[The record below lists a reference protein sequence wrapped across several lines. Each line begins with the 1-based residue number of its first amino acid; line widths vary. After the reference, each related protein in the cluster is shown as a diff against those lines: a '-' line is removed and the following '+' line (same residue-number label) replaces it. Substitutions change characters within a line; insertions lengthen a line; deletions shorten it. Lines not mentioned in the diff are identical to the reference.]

1 MPMAEFIVILVEPLI
16 AGNIGS
22 VARGMS
28 NFGLS
33 ELRLYK
39 PCDLGD
45 DAYRFSKHGRF
56 IVENA
61 KTYNDLEEAYAGL
74 DLIVGTSGAKTDNQ
88 RKFLRHP
95 MTPREF
101 SDHVADKK
109 GKIGLVFGRED
120 QGLSND
126 ELARCDILVNIPT
139 HEINPIMNLSHAAT
153 VLFYELFS
161 KDKGPM
167 VKDLAGETEKEA
179 LNDLFEEML
188 ETINYTEHKKPK
200 TKIMFRKIVARSDL
214 SEWEFHTLAGVY
226 SRAIKTVRWERDK
239 VAKLEK
245 EKGD

>member
-1 MPMAEFIVILVEPLI
+1 MADFVVILVEPRI

-28 NFGLS
+28 NFGLN
-33 ELRLYK
+33 ELILCN

-45 DAYRFSKHGRF
+45 DAYRFAKHGRF
-56 IVENA
+56 IVENM
-61 KTYNDLEEAYAGL
+61 KIVNSLDEAFEGL

-101 SDHVADKK
+101 TEHVKDKE

-126 ELARCDILVNIPT
+126 ELARCDILVTIPT
-139 HEINPIMNLSHAAT
+139 HEINPIMNLSHAAS
-153 VLFYELFS
+153 VLFYELYAA
-161 KDKGPM
+161 DKGPM
-167 VKDLAGETEKEA
+167 KKDLAGSTEKEA
-179 LNDLFEEML
+179 LNELFAELLEE
-188 ETINYTEHKKPK
+188 INYTEHKRPK
-200 TKIMFRKIVARSDL
+200 TKIMFRKILARADL

-226 SRAIKTVRWERDK
+226 SRAIKSVCWEREK
-239 VAKLEK
+239 NEK
-245 EKGD
+245 EKGA

>member
-1 MPMAEFIVILVEPLI
+1 MPEFVVVLVEPLI

-28 NFGLS
+28 NFGVS
-33 ELRLYK
+33 ELRAYN

-56 IVENA
+56 IIENM
-61 KTYNDLEEAYAGL
+61 KVYDDLDKAYEGL

-101 SDHVADKK
+101 SEHVKDKE

-126 ELARCDILVNIPT
+126 ELARCDFLVNIPT

-153 VLFYELFS
+153 VMFYELFS
-161 KDKGPM
+161 ADKGPM
-167 VKDLAGETEKEA
+167 VKDLAGEAEKEK
-179 LNDLFEEML
+179 LNELFAEML
-188 ETINYTEHKKPK
+188 DEIRYTKHKKPK
-200 TKIMFRKIVARSDL
+200 TKIMFRKIIARADL

-226 SRAIKTVRWERDK
+226 SRAIKSVRREREGNQNC
-239 VAKLEK
+239 EK
-245 EKGD
+245 EEGSD